1 MECGGQEYNCNK
13 HEKLEELLD
22 FYKKAAADYDKDVK
36 VLRGYV
42 GHETS
47 VNIFAN
53 TLKQCDF
60 AEDAKILDVGA
71 GTGLVG
77 EELSK
82 RNFTNI
88 DALDASLALL
98 DKAEKKG
105 IYKQLF
111 VDVLGPGKCLNLK
124 DNCYDAAIA
133 VGVFTLNHVKADG
146 AMDEMARVV
155 RPGGLVCFSIRED
168 VAFKQEYGYQEKME
182 QLCQEQVWKLVSQ
195 TKEQYHS
202 KNDFLK
208 CYLYIYQVL

>member
-1 MECGGQEYNCNK
+1 M
-13 HEKLEELLD
+13 
-22 FYKKAAADYDKDVK
+22 
-36 VLRGYV
+36 LRGYV